1 MKRET
6 GAKPSISKTQPTK
19 PRTTEMA
26 INLCESFR
34 AMFYTPFYLP
44 LALGTYEA
52 EGVDVSL
59 STSPSLDTVAQQ
71 LSDGIADVYWGGPM
85 RIMVMRDKNREP
97 EILGFSEAITRDPF
111 FLIGK
116 EPNLNFDLKDLLDI
130 RFASVSEVPTPWMC
144 LQEDLRRGGIDPAT
158 LNRIGNRTMPENVAA
173 LAEGDADVVQLFQ
186 PFAEQVLTENAG
198 HIWYAQAARG
208 YCTYTTLYATK
219 AMIATRCDD
228 LHRMTRAMYRCQK
241 WLHSVPASEIAS
253 AVAQF
258 FPDINPEIL
267 AAAAQRYIEL
277 GVWGKDP
284 HLPREGFERLRDS
297 LVSGG
302 LISHRPEFEDCVDNT
317 FADAV
322 IAEDP
327 PSA

>member
-1 MKRET
+1 
-6 GAKPSISKTQPTK
+6 
-19 PRTTEMA
+19 MA

-44 LALGTYEA
+44 FALGTYEA
-52 EGVDVSL
+52 EGVDVTL
-59 STSPSLDTVAQQ
+59 STSPSLDTVAEQ
-71 LSDGIADVYWGGPM
+71 LRDGIADVYWGGPM
-85 RIMVMRDKNREP
+85 RIMVMRDRIREP
-97 EILGFSEAITRDPF
+97 EIIGFSEAITRDPF

-116 EPNLNFDLKDLLDI
+116 TPNSSFDLRDLLDI

-144 LQEDLRRGGIDPAT
+144 LQEDLRRAGIDPAS
-158 LNRIGNRTMPENVAA
+158 LNRNPERSMPENVEA
-173 LAEGDADVVQLFQ
+173 LANDKADVIQLFQ
-186 PFAEQVLTENAG
+186 PFAEQVLSSGAG
-198 HIWYAQAARG
+198 HLWYAQAARG

-219 AMIATRCDD
+219 NMIASQPDD
-228 LHRMTRAMYRCQK
+228 MHRMTRAMYRCQK
-241 WLHSVPASEIAS
+241 WIHAVQPSEIAS
-253 AVAQF
+253 AVAEF
-258 FPDINPEIL
+258 FPDISADIL
-267 AAAAQRYIEL
+267 SAAAARYVEL

-302 LISHRPEFEDCVDNT
+302 LISIRPEFEDCVENQ

-327 PSA
+327 PKA

>member
-1 MKRET
+1 MT
-6 GAKPSISKTQPTK
+6 
-19 PRTTEMA
+19 

-44 LALGTYEA
+44 FSLGTYEA
-52 EGVDVSL
+52 EGVDVTL
-59 STSPSLDTVAQQ
+59 STSPSLDTVAEQ
-71 LSDGIADVYWGGPM
+71 LRDGIADVYWGGPM

-116 EPNLNFDLKDLLDI
+116 TPNPDFDLKDLLDV

-144 LQEDLRRGGIDPAT
+144 LQEDLRRADIDPAT
-158 LNRIGNRTMPENVAA
+158 LDREPGRTMPENVEA
-173 LAEGDADVVQLFQ
+173 LDAGEADVIQLFQ
-186 PFAEQVLTENAG
+186 PYAEQVLAGNAG
-198 HIWYAQAARG
+198 SIWYAQASRG

-219 AMIATRCDD
+219 DMIGAQPDA

-241 WLHSVPASEIAS
+241 WLHSVKPEDIAS
-253 AVAQF
+253 AVAEF
-258 FPDINPEIL
+258 FPDIDPDIL
-267 AAAAQRYIEL
+267 ASAAKRYIDL

-284 HLPREGFERLRDS
+284 HLPRAGFERLRDS

-302 LISHRPEFEDCVDNT
+302 LINHRPEFEDCVHNT
-317 FADAV
+317 FADAA

-327 PSA
+327 PAA

>member
-1 MKRET
+1 
-6 GAKPSISKTQPTK
+6 
-19 PRTTEMA
+19 MA

-44 LALGTYEA
+44 FALGTYEA
-52 EGVDVSL
+52 EGVDVTL
-59 STSPSLDTVAQQ
+59 STSPSLDTVAEQ
-71 LSDGIADVYWGGPM
+71 LRDGIADVYWGGPM
-85 RIMVMRDKNREP
+85 RIMVMRDLIREP
-97 EILGFSEAITRDPF
+97 EIIGFSEAITRDPF

-116 EPNLNFDLKDLLDI
+116 TPNPSFDLKDLLDI

-144 LQEDLRRGGIDPAT
+144 LQEDLRRAGIDPAS
-158 LNRIGNRTMPENVAA
+158 LNRNPDRSMPENVEA
-173 LAEGDADVVQLFQ
+173 LANDKADVIQLFQ
-186 PFAEQVLTENAG
+186 PFAEQVLSSGAG
-198 HIWYAQAARG
+198 HLWYAQAARG

-219 AMIATRCDD
+219 DMIASRPDD
-228 LHRMTRAMYRCQK
+228 MHRMTRAMYRCQK
-241 WLHSVPASEIAS
+241 WIHAVQPSEIAS
-253 AVAQF
+253 AVAEF
-258 FPDINPEIL
+258 FPDISADIL
-267 AAAAQRYIEL
+267 SAAAARYVEL

-302 LISHRPEFEDCVDNT
+302 LISIRPEFEDCVENQ

-327 PSA
+327 PKA

>member
-1 MKRET
+1 
-6 GAKPSISKTQPTK
+6 
-19 PRTTEMA
+19 MA

-44 LALGTYEA
+44 FALGTYEA
-52 EGVDVSL
+52 EGVDVTL
-59 STSPSLDTVAQQ
+59 STSPSLDTVAEQ
-71 LSDGIADVYWGGPM
+71 LRDGIADVYWGGPM
-85 RIMVMRDKNREP
+85 RIMVMRDRIREP
-97 EILGFSEAITRDPF
+97 EIIGFSEAITRDPF

-116 EPNLNFDLKDLLDI
+116 TPNPSFDLKDLLDI

-144 LQEDLRRGGIDPAT
+144 LQEDLRRAGIDPAS
-158 LNRIGNRTMPENVAA
+158 LNRNPDRSMPENVEA
-173 LAEGDADVVQLFQ
+173 LANDKADVIQLFQ
-186 PFAEQVLTENAG
+186 PFAEQVLSSGAG
-198 HIWYAQAARG
+198 HLWYAQAARG

-219 AMIATRCDD
+219 DMIASQPDD
-228 LHRMTRAMYRCQK
+228 MHLMTRAMYRCQK
-241 WLHSVPASEIAS
+241 WIHAVQPSEIAS
-253 AVAQF
+253 AVAEF
-258 FPDINPEIL
+258 FPDISADIL
-267 AAAAQRYIEL
+267 SAAAARYVEL

-302 LISHRPEFEDCVDNT
+302 LISIRPEFEDCVENQ

-327 PSA
+327 PKA

>member
-1 MKRET
+1 
-6 GAKPSISKTQPTK
+6 
-19 PRTTEMA
+19 MA

-44 LALGTYEA
+44 FALGTYEA
-52 EGVDVSL
+52 EGVDVTL
-59 STSPSLDTVAQQ
+59 STSPSLDTVAEQ
-71 LSDGIADVYWGGPM
+71 LRDGIADVYWGGPM
-85 RIMVMRDKNREP
+85 RIMVMRDRIREP
-97 EILGFSEAITRDPF
+97 EIIGFSEAITRDPF

-116 EPNLNFDLKDLLDI
+116 TPNPSFDLRDLLDI

-144 LQEDLRRGGIDPAT
+144 LQEDLRRAGIDPAS
-158 LNRIGNRTMPENVAA
+158 LNRNPDRSMPENVEA
-173 LAEGDADVVQLFQ
+173 LANDKADVIQLFQ
-186 PFAEQVLTENAG
+186 PFAEQVLSSGAG
-198 HIWYAQAARG
+198 HLWYAQAARG

-219 AMIATRCDD
+219 DMIASQPDD
-228 LHRMTRAMYRCQK
+228 MHLMTRAMYRCQK
-241 WLHSVPASEIAS
+241 WIHAVQPSEIAS
-253 AVAQF
+253 AVAEF
-258 FPDINPEIL
+258 FPDISADIL
-267 AAAAQRYIEL
+267 SAAAARYVEL

-302 LISHRPEFEDCVDNT
+302 LISIRPEFEDCVENQ

-327 PSA
+327 PKA

>member
-1 MKRET
+1 
-6 GAKPSISKTQPTK
+6 
-19 PRTTEMA
+19 MA

-44 LALGTYEA
+44 FALGTYEA
-52 EGVDVSL
+52 EGVDVTL
-59 STSPSLDTVAQQ
+59 STSPSLDTVAEQ
-71 LSDGIADVYWGGPM
+71 LRDGIADVYWGGPM
-85 RIMVMRDKNREP
+85 RIMVMRDRNREP

-116 EPNLNFDLKDLLDI
+116 TPNPSFDLKDLLDI

-144 LQEDLRRGGIDPAT
+144 LQEDLRRAGIDPAS
-158 LNRIGNRTMPENVAA
+158 LNRNPDRSMPENVEA
-173 LAEGDADVVQLFQ
+173 LANEEADVIQLFQ
-186 PFAEQVLTENAG
+186 PFVEQVLSSGAG
-198 HIWYAQAARG
+198 HLWYAQAARG

-219 AMIATRCDD
+219 NMIASQPDD
-228 LHRMTRAMYRCQK
+228 IYRMTRAMYRCQK
-241 WLHSVPASEIAS
+241 WIHAVQPSEIAS
-253 AVAQF
+253 AVAEF
-258 FPDINPEIL
+258 FPDISADIL
-267 AAAAQRYIEL
+267 SAAAARYVEL

-302 LISHRPEFEDCVDNT
+302 LISIRPEFEDCVENQ

-327 PSA
+327 PKA

>member
-97 EILGFSEAITRDPF
+97 DILGFSEAITRDPF

-267 AAAAQRYIEL
+267 TAAAQRYIEL

>member
-1 MKRET
+1 
-6 GAKPSISKTQPTK
+6 
-19 PRTTEMA
+19 MA

-44 LALGTYEA
+44 FALGTYEA
-52 EGVDVSL
+52 EGVDVTL
-59 STSPSLDTVAQQ
+59 STSPSLDTVAEQ
-71 LSDGIADVYWGGPM
+71 LRDGIADVYWGGPM
-85 RIMVMRDKNREP
+85 RIMVMRDRIREP
-97 EILGFSEAITRDPF
+97 EIIGFSEAITRDPF

-116 EPNLNFDLKDLLDI
+116 TPNPSFDLKDLLDI

-144 LQEDLRRGGIDPAT
+144 LQEDLRRAGIDPAS
-158 LNRIGNRTMPENVAA
+158 LNRNPDRSMPENVEA
-173 LAEGDADVVQLFQ
+173 LANDEADVIQLFQ
-186 PFAEQVLTENAG
+186 PFAEQVLSSGAG
-198 HIWYAQAARG
+198 HLWYAQAARG

-219 AMIATRCDD
+219 DMIASQPDD
-228 LHRMTRAMYRCQK
+228 MHLMTRAMYRCQK
-241 WLHSVPASEIAS
+241 WIHAVQPSEIAS
-253 AVAQF
+253 AVAEF
-258 FPDINPEIL
+258 FPDISADIL
-267 AAAAQRYIEL
+267 SAAAARYVEL

-302 LISHRPEFEDCVDNT
+302 LISIRPEFEDCVENQ

-327 PSA
+327 PKA

>member
-1 MKRET
+1 
-6 GAKPSISKTQPTK
+6 
-19 PRTTEMA
+19 MA

-44 LALGTYEA
+44 FALGTYEA
-52 EGVDVSL
+52 EGVDVTL
-59 STSPSLDTVAQQ
+59 STSPSLDTVAEQ
-71 LSDGIADVYWGGPM
+71 LRDGIADVYWGGPM
-85 RIMVMRDKNREP
+85 RIMVMRDRIREP
-97 EILGFSEAITRDPF
+97 EIIGFSEAITRDPF

-116 EPNLNFDLKDLLDI
+116 TPNPSFDLKDLLDI

-144 LQEDLRRGGIDPAT
+144 LQEDLRRAGIDPAS
-158 LNRIGNRTMPENVAA
+158 LNRNPDRSMPENVEA
-173 LAEGDADVVQLFQ
+173 LANDKADVIQLFQ
-186 PFAEQVLTENAG
+186 PFAEQVLSSGAG
-198 HIWYAQAARG
+198 HLWYAQAARG

-219 AMIATRCDD
+219 EMIASRPDD
-228 LHRMTRAMYRCQK
+228 MHRMTRAMYRCQK
-241 WLHSVPASEIAS
+241 WIHAVQPSEIAS
-253 AVAQF
+253 AVAEF
-258 FPDINPEIL
+258 FPDISADIL
-267 AAAAQRYIEL
+267 SAAAARYVEL

-302 LISHRPEFEDCVDNT
+302 LISIRPEFEDCVDNQ

-327 PSA
+327 PKA

>member
-1 MKRET
+1 
-6 GAKPSISKTQPTK
+6 
-19 PRTTEMA
+19 MA

-44 LALGTYEA
+44 FALGTYEA
-52 EGVDVSL
+52 EGVDVTL
-59 STSPSLDTVAQQ
+59 STSPSLDTVAEQ
-71 LSDGIADVYWGGPM
+71 LRDGIADVYWGGPM
-85 RIMVMRDKNREP
+85 RIMVMRDRIREP
-97 EILGFSEAITRDPF
+97 EIIGFSEAITRDPF

-116 EPNLNFDLKDLLDI
+116 TPNPSFNLKDLLDI

-144 LQEDLRRGGIDPAT
+144 LQEDLRRAGIDPAS
-158 LNRIGNRTMPENVAA
+158 LNRNPDRSMPENVEA
-173 LAEGDADVVQLFQ
+173 LANDEADVIQLFQ
-186 PFAEQVLTENAG
+186 PFAEQVLSSGAG
-198 HIWYAQAARG
+198 HLWYAQAARG

-219 AMIATRCDD
+219 DMIASQPDD
-228 LHRMTRAMYRCQK
+228 MHRMTRAMYRCQK
-241 WLHSVPASEIAS
+241 WIHAVQPSEIAS
-253 AVAQF
+253 AVAEF
-258 FPDINPEIL
+258 FPDISADIL
-267 AAAAQRYIEL
+267 SAAAARYVEL

-302 LISHRPEFEDCVDNT
+302 LISIRPEFEDCVENQ

-327 PSA
+327 PKA

>member
-1 MKRET
+1 
-6 GAKPSISKTQPTK
+6 
-19 PRTTEMA
+19 MA

-44 LALGTYEA
+44 FALGTYKA
-52 EGVDVSL
+52 EGVDVTL
-59 STSPSLDTVAQQ
+59 STSPSLDTVAEQ
-71 LSDGIADVYWGGPM
+71 LRDGIADVYWGGPM

-116 EPNLNFDLKDLLDI
+116 EPNPNFDLNDLTDI

-144 LQEDLRRGGIDPAT
+144 LQEDLRRAEIDPASLT
-158 LNRIGNRTMPENVAA
+158 REAGRSMPENVAA
-173 LAEGDADVVQLFQ
+173 LAAGDADVIQLFQ
-186 PFAEQVLTENAG
+186 PFAEQVLREGAG
-198 HIWYAQAARG
+198 HLWYAQASRG

-219 AMIATRCDD
+219 EMIGARGDD

-241 WLHSVPASEIAS
+241 WLHKVPSTEIAA
-253 AVAQF
+253 AVAEF
-258 FPDINPEIL
+258 FPDIDPEIL
-267 AAAAQRYIEL
+267 AAAAKRYIDL

-284 HLPREGFERLRDS
+284 HLPRAGFERLRDS

-302 LISHRPEFEDCVDNT
+302 LISHRPEFEDCVENK

>member
-1 MKRET
+1 MT
-6 GAKPSISKTQPTK
+6 
-19 PRTTEMA
+19 

-34 AMFYTPFYLP
+34 ATFYTPFYLP
-44 LALGTYEA
+44 FSLGTYEA
-52 EGVDVSL
+52 EGVDVTL
-59 STSPSLDTVAQQ
+59 STSPSLDTVAEQ
-71 LSDGIADVYWGGPM
+71 LRDGIADVYWGGPM

-116 EPNLNFDLKDLLDI
+116 TPNPDFDLKDLLDV

-144 LQEDLRRGGIDPAT
+144 LQEDLRRADIDPAT
-158 LNRIGNRTMPENVAA
+158 LDREPGRTMPENVEA
-173 LAEGDADVVQLFQ
+173 LAAGEADVIQLFQ
-186 PFAEQVLTENAG
+186 PYAEQVLAGNAG
-198 HIWYAQAARG
+198 SIWYAQASRG

-219 AMIATRCDD
+219 DMIGAQPDA

-241 WLHSVPASEIAS
+241 WLHSVKPEDIAS
-253 AVAQF
+253 AVAEF
-258 FPDINPEIL
+258 FPDIDPDIL
-267 AAAAQRYIEL
+267 ASAAKRYIDL

-284 HLPREGFERLRDS
+284 HLPRAGFERLRDS

-302 LISHRPEFEDCVDNT
+302 LINHRPEFEDCVHNT
-317 FADAV
+317 FADAA

-327 PSA
+327 PTA

>member
-1 MKRET
+1 MT
-6 GAKPSISKTQPTK
+6 
-19 PRTTEMA
+19 

-44 LALGTYEA
+44 FSLGTYEA
-52 EGVDVSL
+52 EGVDVTL
-59 STSPSLDTVAQQ
+59 STSPSLDTVAEQ
-71 LSDGIADVYWGGPM
+71 LRDGIADVYWGGPM

-116 EPNLNFDLKDLLDI
+116 TPNPDFDLKDLLDV

-144 LQEDLRRGGIDPAT
+144 LQEDLRRADIDPAT
-158 LNRIGNRTMPENVAA
+158 LDREPGRTMPENVEA
-173 LAEGDADVVQLFQ
+173 LAAEEADVIQLFQ
-186 PFAEQVLTENAG
+186 PYAEQVLASNAG
-198 HIWYAQAARG
+198 SIWYAQASRG
-208 YCTYTTLYATK
+208 YCTYTTLFATK
-219 AMIATRCDD
+219 EMIAAQPDA

-241 WLHSVPASEIAS
+241 WLHSVKPEDIAS
-253 AVAQF
+253 AVAEF
-258 FPDINPEIL
+258 FPDIDPDIL
-267 AAAAQRYIEL
+267 ASAAKRYIDL

-284 HLPREGFERLRDS
+284 HLPRAGFERLRDS

-302 LISHRPEFEDCVDNT
+302 LINHRPEFEDCVHNT
-317 FADAV
+317 FADTA

-327 PSA
+327 PTA

>member
-1 MKRET
+1 
-6 GAKPSISKTQPTK
+6 
-19 PRTTEMA
+19 MA

-44 LALGTYEA
+44 FALGTYEA
-52 EGVDVSL
+52 EGVDVTL
-59 STSPSLDTVAQQ
+59 STSPSLDTVAEQ
-71 LSDGIADVYWGGPM
+71 LRDGIADVYWGGPM
-85 RIMVMRDKNREP
+85 RIMVMRDRNREP

-116 EPNLNFDLKDLLDI
+116 TPNRSFDLQDLLDI

-144 LQEDLRRGGIDPAT
+144 LQEDLRRAGIDPAS
-158 LNRIGNRTMPENVAA
+158 LNRNPNRSMPENVEA
-173 LAEGDADVVQLFQ
+173 LANDEADVIQLFQ
-186 PFAEQVLTENAG
+186 PFAEQVLSSGAG
-198 HIWYAQAARG
+198 HLWYAQAARG

-219 AMIATRCDD
+219 DMIASQPDD
-228 LHRMTRAMYRCQK
+228 MHRMTRAMYRCQK
-241 WLHSVPASEIAS
+241 WIYAVQPSEIAS
-253 AVAQF
+253 AVAEF
-258 FPDINPEIL
+258 FPDISADIL
-267 AAAAQRYIEL
+267 SAAAARYVEL

-302 LISHRPEFEDCVDNT
+302 LISIRPEFEDCVENQ

-327 PSA
+327 PKA

>member
-1 MKRET
+1 
-6 GAKPSISKTQPTK
+6 
-19 PRTTEMA
+19 MA

-44 LALGTYEA
+44 FALGTYEA
-52 EGVDVSL
+52 EGVDVTL
-59 STSPSLDTVAQQ
+59 STSPSLDTVAEQ
-71 LSDGIADVYWGGPM
+71 LRDGIADVYWGGPM
-85 RIMVMRDKNREP
+85 RIMVMRDRIREP
-97 EILGFSEAITRDPF
+97 EIIGFSEAITRDPF

-116 EPNLNFDLKDLLDI
+116 TPNPSFDLKDLLDI

-144 LQEDLRRGGIDPAT
+144 LQEDLRRAGIDPAS
-158 LNRIGNRTMPENVAA
+158 LNRNPDRSMPENVEA
-173 LAEGDADVVQLFQ
+173 LANDKADVIQLFQ
-186 PFAEQVLTENAG
+186 PFAEQVLSSGAG
-198 HIWYAQAARG
+198 HLWYAQAARG

-219 AMIATRCDD
+219 EMIASRPDD
-228 LHRMTRAMYRCQK
+228 MHRMTRAMYRCQK
-241 WLHSVPASEIAS
+241 WMHAVQPSEIAS
-253 AVAQF
+253 AVAEF
-258 FPDINPEIL
+258 FPDISADIL
-267 AAAAQRYIEL
+267 SAAAARYVEL

-302 LISHRPEFEDCVDNT
+302 LISIRPEFEDCVENQ

-327 PSA
+327 PKA

>member
-1 MKRET
+1 
-6 GAKPSISKTQPTK
+6 
-19 PRTTEMA
+19 MA

-44 LALGTYEA
+44 FALGTYEA
-52 EGVDVSL
+52 EGVDVTL
-59 STSPSLDTVAQQ
+59 STSPSLDTVAEQ
-71 LSDGIADVYWGGPM
+71 LRDGIADVYWGGPM
-85 RIMVMRDKNREP
+85 RIMVMRDRIREP
-97 EILGFSEAITRDPF
+97 EIIGFSEAITRDPF

-116 EPNLNFDLKDLLDI
+116 TPNPSFDLRDLLDI

-144 LQEDLRRGGIDPAT
+144 LQEDLRRAGIDPAS
-158 LNRIGNRTMPENVAA
+158 LNRNPERSMPENVEA
-173 LAEGDADVVQLFQ
+173 LANDKADVIQLFQ
-186 PFAEQVLTENAG
+186 PFAEQVLSSGAG
-198 HIWYAQAARG
+198 HLWYAQAARG

-219 AMIATRCDD
+219 EMIASRPDD
-228 LHRMTRAMYRCQK
+228 MHRMTRAMYRCQK
-241 WLHSVPASEIAS
+241 WIHAVQPSEIAS
-253 AVAQF
+253 AVAEF
-258 FPDINPEIL
+258 FPDISADIL
-267 AAAAQRYIEL
+267 SAAAARYVEL

-302 LISHRPEFEDCVDNT
+302 LISIRPEFEDCVENQ

-327 PSA
+327 PKA

>member
-1 MKRET
+1 
-6 GAKPSISKTQPTK
+6 
-19 PRTTEMA
+19 MA

-44 LALGTYEA
+44 FALGTYEA
-52 EGVDVSL
+52 EGVDVTL
-59 STSPSLDTVAQQ
+59 STSPSLDTVAEQ
-71 LSDGIADVYWGGPM
+71 LRDGIADVYWGGPM
-85 RIMVMRDKNREP
+85 RIMVMRDRIREP
-97 EILGFSEAITRDPF
+97 EIIGFSEAITRDPF

-116 EPNLNFDLKDLLDI
+116 TPNPSFDLKDLLDI

-144 LQEDLRRGGIDPAT
+144 LQEDLRRAGIDPAS
-158 LNRIGNRTMPENVAA
+158 LNRNPDRSMPENVEA
-173 LAEGDADVVQLFQ
+173 LANDKADVIQLFQ
-186 PFAEQVLTENAG
+186 PFAEQVLSSGAG
-198 HIWYAQAARG
+198 HLWYAQAARG

-219 AMIATRCDD
+219 DMIASQPDD
-228 LHRMTRAMYRCQK
+228 MHRMTRAMYRCQK
-241 WLHSVPASEIAS
+241 WIHAVQPSEIAS
-253 AVAQF
+253 AVAEF
-258 FPDINPEIL
+258 FPDISADIL
-267 AAAAQRYIEL
+267 SAAAARYVEL

-302 LISHRPEFEDCVDNT
+302 LISIRPEFEDCVENQ

-327 PSA
+327 PKA

>member
-1 MKRET
+1 
-6 GAKPSISKTQPTK
+6 
-19 PRTTEMA
+19 MA

-44 LALGTYEA
+44 FALGTYEA
-52 EGVDVSL
+52 EGVDVTL
-59 STSPSLDTVAQQ
+59 STSPSLDTVAEQ
-71 LSDGIADVYWGGPM
+71 LRDGIADVYWGGPM
-85 RIMVMRDKNREP
+85 RIMVMRDRLREP
-97 EILGFSEAITRDPF
+97 EIIGFSEAITRDPF

-116 EPNLNFDLKDLLDI
+116 TPNPSFDLKDLLDI

-144 LQEDLRRGGIDPAT
+144 LQEDLRRAGIDPAS
-158 LNRIGNRTMPENVAA
+158 LNRNPDRSMPENVEA
-173 LAEGDADVVQLFQ
+173 LANDKADVIQLFQ
-186 PFAEQVLTENAG
+186 PFAEQVLSSGAG
-198 HIWYAQAARG
+198 HLWYAQAARG

-219 AMIATRCDD
+219 EMIASRPDD
-228 LHRMTRAMYRCQK
+228 MHRMTRAMYRCQK
-241 WLHSVPASEIAS
+241 WIHAVQPSEIAS
-253 AVAQF
+253 AVAEF
-258 FPDINPEIL
+258 FPDISADIL
-267 AAAAQRYIEL
+267 SAAAARYVEL

-302 LISHRPEFEDCVDNT
+302 LISIRPEFEDCVENQ

-327 PSA
+327 PKA

>member
-1 MKRET
+1 MT
-6 GAKPSISKTQPTK
+6 
-19 PRTTEMA
+19 

-44 LALGTYEA
+44 FSLGTYEA
-52 EGVDVSL
+52 EGVDVTL
-59 STSPSLDTVAQQ
+59 STSPSLDTVAEQ
-71 LSDGIADVYWGGPM
+71 LRDGIADVYWGGPM

-116 EPNLNFDLKDLLDI
+116 TPNPDFDLKDLLDV

-144 LQEDLRRGGIDPAT
+144 LQEDLRRADIDPAT
-158 LNRIGNRTMPENVAA
+158 LDREPGRTMPENVEA
-173 LAEGDADVVQLFQ
+173 LAAGEADVIQLFQ
-186 PFAEQVLTENAG
+186 PYAEQVLAGNAG
-198 HIWYAQAARG
+198 SIWYAQASRG

-219 AMIATRCDD
+219 DMIGAQPDA

-241 WLHSVPASEIAS
+241 WLHSVKPEDIAS
-253 AVAQF
+253 AVAEF
-258 FPDINPEIL
+258 FPDIDPDIL
-267 AAAAQRYIEL
+267 ASAAKRYIDL

-284 HLPREGFERLRDS
+284 HLPRAGFERLRDS

-302 LISHRPEFEDCVDNT
+302 LINHRPEFEDCVHNT
-317 FADAV
+317 FADAA

-327 PSA
+327 PAA

>member
-1 MKRET
+1 MT
-6 GAKPSISKTQPTK
+6 
-19 PRTTEMA
+19 

-44 LALGTYEA
+44 FSLGTYEA
-52 EGVDVSL
+52 EGVDVTL
-59 STSPSLDTVAQQ
+59 STSPSLDTVAEQ
-71 LSDGIADVYWGGPM
+71 LRDGIADVYWGGPM

-116 EPNLNFDLKDLLDI
+116 KPNPDFDLKDLLDV

-144 LQEDLRRGGIDPAT
+144 LQEDLRRADIAPAT
-158 LNRIGNRTMPENVAA
+158 LDREPGRTMPENVEA
-173 LAEGDADVVQLFQ
+173 LAAGEADVIQLFQ
-186 PFAEQVLTENAG
+186 PYAEQVLAGNAG
-198 HIWYAQAARG
+198 SIWYAQASRG

-219 AMIATRCDD
+219 DMIRAQPDA

-241 WLHSVPASEIAS
+241 WLHSVKPEDIAS
-253 AVAQF
+253 AVAEF
-258 FPDINPEIL
+258 FPDIDPDIL
-267 AAAAQRYIEL
+267 ASAAKRYIEL

-284 HLPREGFERLRDS
+284 HLPRTGFERLRDS

-302 LISHRPEFEDCVDNT
+302 LINHRPEFEDCVHNT
-317 FADAV
+317 FADAA

-327 PSA
+327 PAA

>member
-1 MKRET
+1 
-6 GAKPSISKTQPTK
+6 
-19 PRTTEMA
+19 MA

-44 LALGTYEA
+44 FALGTYEA
-52 EGVDVSL
+52 EGVDVTL
-59 STSPSLDTVAQQ
+59 STSPSLDTVAEQ
-71 LSDGIADVYWGGPM
+71 LRDGIADVYWGGPM
-85 RIMVMRDKNREP
+85 RIMVMRDRIREP
-97 EILGFSEAITRDPF
+97 EIIGFSEAITRDPF

-116 EPNLNFDLKDLLDI
+116 TPNPSFDLRDLLDI

-144 LQEDLRRGGIDPAT
+144 LQEDLRRAGIDPAS
-158 LNRIGNRTMPENVAA
+158 LNRNPERSMPENVEA
-173 LAEGDADVVQLFQ
+173 LANDKADVIQLFQ
-186 PFAEQVLTENAG
+186 PFAEQVLSSGAG
-198 HIWYAQAARG
+198 HLWYAQAARG

-219 AMIATRCDD
+219 DMIASRPDD
-228 LHRMTRAMYRCQK
+228 MHRMTRAMYRCQK
-241 WLHSVPASEIAS
+241 WIHAVQPSEIAS
-253 AVAQF
+253 AVAEF
-258 FPDINPEIL
+258 FPDISADIL
-267 AAAAQRYIEL
+267 SAAAARYVEL

-302 LISHRPEFEDCVDNT
+302 LISIRPEFEDCVENQ

-327 PSA
+327 PKA

>member
-1 MKRET
+1 
-6 GAKPSISKTQPTK
+6 
-19 PRTTEMA
+19 MA

-44 LALGTYEA
+44 FALGTYEA
-52 EGVDVSL
+52 EGVDVTL
-59 STSPSLDTVAQQ
+59 STSPSLDTVAEQ
-71 LSDGIADVYWGGPM
+71 LRDGIADVYWGGPM
-85 RIMVMRDKNREP
+85 RIMVMRDRIREP
-97 EILGFSEAITRDPF
+97 EIIGFSEAITRDPF

-116 EPNLNFDLKDLLDI
+116 TPNPSFDLKDLLDI

-144 LQEDLRRGGIDPAT
+144 LQEDLRRAGIDPAS
-158 LNRIGNRTMPENVAA
+158 LNRNPDRSMPENVEA
-173 LAEGDADVVQLFQ
+173 LANDEADVIQLFQ
-186 PFAEQVLTENAG
+186 PFAEQVLSSGAG
-198 HIWYAQAARG
+198 HLWYAQAARG

-219 AMIATRCDD
+219 EMIASRPDD
-228 LHRMTRAMYRCQK
+228 MHRMTRAMYRCQK
-241 WLHSVPASEIAS
+241 WIHAVQPSEIAS
-253 AVAQF
+253 AVAEF
-258 FPDINPEIL
+258 FPDISADIL
-267 AAAAQRYIEL
+267 SAAAARYVEL

-302 LISHRPEFEDCVDNT
+302 LISIRPEFEDCVENQ

-327 PSA
+327 PKA

>member
-1 MKRET
+1 
-6 GAKPSISKTQPTK
+6 
-19 PRTTEMA
+19 MA

-44 LALGTYEA
+44 FALGTYEA
-52 EGVDVSL
+52 EGVDVTL
-59 STSPSLDTVAQQ
+59 STSPSLDTVAEQ
-71 LSDGIADVYWGGPM
+71 LRDGIADVYWGGPM
-85 RIMVMRDKNREP
+85 RIMVMRDRNREP

-116 EPNLNFDLKDLLDI
+116 TPNPSFDLKDLLDI

-144 LQEDLRRGGIDPAT
+144 LQEDLRRAGIDPAS
-158 LNRIGNRTMPENVAA
+158 LNRNPYRSMPENVEA
-173 LAEGDADVVQLFQ
+173 LANEEADVIQLFQ
-186 PFAEQVLTENAG
+186 PFVEQVLSSGAG
-198 HIWYAQAARG
+198 HLWYAQAARG

-219 AMIATRCDD
+219 NMIASQPDD
-228 LHRMTRAMYRCQK
+228 IYRMTRAMYRCQK
-241 WLHSVPASEIAS
+241 WIHAVQPSEIAS
-253 AVAQF
+253 AVAEF
-258 FPDINPEIL
+258 FPDISADIL
-267 AAAAQRYIEL
+267 SAAAARYVEL

-302 LISHRPEFEDCVDNT
+302 LISIRPEFEDCVENQ

-327 PSA
+327 PKA

>member
-1 MKRET
+1 
-6 GAKPSISKTQPTK
+6 
-19 PRTTEMA
+19 MA

-44 LALGTYEA
+44 FALGTYEA
-52 EGVDVSL
+52 EGVDVTL
-59 STSPSLDTVAQQ
+59 STSPSLDTVAEQ
-71 LSDGIADVYWGGPM
+71 LRDGIADVYWGGPM
-85 RIMVMRDKNREP
+85 RIMVMRDRIREP
-97 EILGFSEAITRDPF
+97 EIIGFSEAITRDPF

-116 EPNLNFDLKDLLDI
+116 TPNPSFDLRDLLDI

-144 LQEDLRRGGIDPAT
+144 LQEDLRRAGIDPAS
-158 LNRIGNRTMPENVAA
+158 LNRNPERSMPENVEA
-173 LAEGDADVVQLFQ
+173 LANDEADVIQLFQ
-186 PFAEQVLTENAG
+186 PFAEQVLSSGAG
-198 HIWYAQAARG
+198 HLWYAQAARG

-219 AMIATRCDD
+219 EMIASRPDD
-228 LHRMTRAMYRCQK
+228 MHRMTRAMYRCQK
-241 WLHSVPASEIAS
+241 WIHAVQPSEIAS
-253 AVAQF
+253 AVAEF
-258 FPDINPEIL
+258 FPDISADIL
-267 AAAAQRYIEL
+267 SAAAARYVEL

-302 LISHRPEFEDCVDNT
+302 LISIRPEFEDCVENQ

-327 PSA
+327 PKA

>member
-1 MKRET
+1 
-6 GAKPSISKTQPTK
+6 
-19 PRTTEMA
+19 MA

-44 LALGTYEA
+44 FALGTYEA
-52 EGVDVSL
+52 EGVDVTL

-116 EPNLNFDLKDLLDI
+116 EPNPNFDLKDLSDI

-144 LQEDLRRGGIDPAT
+144 LQEDLRRAGIDPGS
-158 LNRIGNRTMPENVAA
+158 LNRVGDRTMPENVAA
-173 LAEGDADVVQLFQ
+173 LAAGEADVVQLFQ
-186 PFAEQVLTENAG
+186 PFAEQVLSEKAG
-198 HIWYAQAARG
+198 HIWYAQATRG

-219 AMIATRCDD
+219 EMIATRGDD

-258 FPDINPEIL
+258 FPDIDPAIL
-267 AAAAQRYIEL
+267 AAAAQRYIDL